1 MLVLRALGIG
11 DLVTGLPALRGVAE
25 AYAGDRV
32 VLAVPRW
39 LRPLARLAHVADAIA
54 PLPGLEPGGLAG
66 FGEPVDVAVNLHGR
80 GPQSHELLGSV
91 RPARLLAYRCE
102 GAGHLD
108 GPPWRVREHEVDRW
122 CRLLGFYGIG
132 TDPTDL
138 DLRTPPAPPALR
150 GLTVVHPGAKDPR
163 RRWPVRRFAEVAG
176 RLRADGHRVAVTGSA
191 EDRPLTSA
199 VVHDAGLPSGTDLAG
214 RLDLVQL
221 AAVVAE
227 ARLVVS
233 SDTGVAHLAA
243 AGRTPSVTIF
253 SAVDPALWGPP
264 RRAYHQVVYHPEEPA
279 PVGEVLA
286 AAAWSLSVWRNWKVG
301 G

>member
-1 MLVLRALGIG
+1 VAIVLVLRALGIG

-32 VLAVPRW
+32 VLAVPQW
-39 LRPLARLAHVADAIA
+39 LRPLAQLAHIADAIA
-54 PLPGLEPGGLAG
+54 PLPGLEPDGLVG
-66 FGEPVDVAVNLHGR
+66 FGGSVAVAVNLHGR
-80 GPQSHELLGSV
+80 GPQSHELLRSV
-91 RPARLLAYRCE
+91 WPARLLAYQCE
-102 GAGHLD
+102 AAGHLD
-108 GPPWRVREHEVDRW
+108 GPPWRPREHEVDRW
-122 CRLLGFYGIG
+122 CRLLEFYGIA
-132 TDPTDL
+132 TDRTAL
-138 DLRTPPAPPALR
+138 ELRTPPAPPMLR

-163 RRWPVRRFAEVAG
+163 RRWPVRRFAEVAR

-191 EDRPLTSA
+191 EDGALTSA
-199 VVHDAGLPSGTDLAG
+199 VVRGAGLPPGSDLSG

-233 SDTGVAHLAA
+233 NDTGVAHLAA

-253 SAVDPALWGPP
+253 SAVDPVLWGPP
-264 RRAYHQVVYHPEEPA
+264 RRAYHRVVYHPDEPA

-286 AAAWSLSVWRNWKVG
+286 AATSVESWRN
-301 G
+301 